1 MLQPLLI
8 PLEVGILRIVQDV
21 ILSIQVPEGVFWRRV
36 NPFEREDEIILAKAA
51 AVGGGELGRRL

>member
-21 ILSIQVPEGVFWRRV
+21 TLSIQVPVGVFWRRV
-36 NPFEREDEIILAKAA
+36 NPFEREDEIILAEAA

>member
-21 ILSIQVPEGVFWRRV
+21 TLSIQVPVGVFWRRV
-36 NPFEREDEIILAKAA
+36 NPFKREDEIILAKAA

>member
-1 MLQPLLI
+1 MLQSLLV

-21 ILSIQVPEGVFWRRV
+21 ILSIQVPVGVLRRRV
-36 NPFEREDEIILAKAA
+36 NPFEREDEVILTEAA